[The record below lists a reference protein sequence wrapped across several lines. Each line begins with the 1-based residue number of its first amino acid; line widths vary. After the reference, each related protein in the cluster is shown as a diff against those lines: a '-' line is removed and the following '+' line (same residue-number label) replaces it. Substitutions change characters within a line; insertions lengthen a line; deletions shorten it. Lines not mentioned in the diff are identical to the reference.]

1 MKLLTSNIFLLRIC
15 YKYYFAVGLAVW
27 TDVYHLQSCFRIKH
41 VLEFKE
47 MHFLNIFH
55 YRTTEHIDLEEEFK
69 PNLVNS
75 TVYILSMSLQVS
87 TFAVNYKVSTH
98 NGLAI

>member
-1 MKLLTSNIFLLRIC
+1 M
-15 YKYYFAVGLAVW
+15 
-27 TDVYHLQSCFRIKH
+27 
-41 VLEFKE
+41 
-47 MHFLNIFH
+47 FH

-87 TFAVNYKVSTH
+87 TFAVNYKVSRY
-98 NGLAI
+98 GLNLWLGARGWVEGIWLRIQQYDLKIKSNQNLKQCHYSCRRTLGQGQ

>member
-1 MKLLTSNIFLLRIC
+1 MKSVFSML
-15 YKYYFAVGLAVW
+15 
-27 TDVYHLQSCFRIKH
+27 
-41 VLEFKE
+41 
-47 MHFLNIFH
+47 H

-87 TFAVNYKVSTH
+87 TFAVNYKVSINAH
-98 NGLAI
+98 GLNLLRVVHVRDLAQNPIT